1 MEIFVGFY
9 MRRWASPCLSLR
21 GETKTPDMGFFSD
34 LQASAGFQ
42 IFCFCQKAYRFS
54 GHAEF
59 GAKQAREGAFPVE
72 SERKADRMLKGPIR
86 KPVHVVGLASQFL
99 TQTDRVVGCATYC

>member
-9 MRRWASPCLSLR
+9 MRRWASPCLRLKCVT
-21 GETKTPDMGFFSD
+21 ETPDTRLFSD

-42 IFCFCQKAYRFS
+42 FFCSDQKAYRFT

-59 GAKQAREGAFPVE
+59 GAKQARRRFFSVE
-72 SERKADRMLKGPIR
+72 SERKAGEMSKGPIR
-86 KPVHVVGLASQFL
+86 KPVHVMRLAS
-99 TQTDRVVGCATYC
+99 